1 MVFTHPLGVSV
12 ENGTLLSMRR
22 LSLLFYCQSCFSSMF
37 WPASKNVRPH
47 RAVDSP
53 PGISGLLW
61 QFQAFG
67 IWWILIT
74 SLHNSG
80 LSDFFQ
86 STAMKKRRSY
96 SPCDLVFGSQ
106 FILMLAIQLYTVYAS
121 FWLFFPAHLDFF
133 IWISWL
139 FNSSF
144 FFSHCLTMFSQRQA
158 FGLSGFLLPFSRYL
172 RFFSLEL
179 IGPLFFFSD
188 VCCSF
193 RVIIASAWFLYTCL
207 STHAQCNVIL
217 YCSTLTFFFFL
228 NFISSLFVVL
238 HA

>member
-96 SPCDLVFGSQ
+96 SPCNLVFGSQ

-121 FWLFFPAHLDFF
+121 FWLFFPAHLGFF

-144 FFSHCLTMFSQRQA
+144 FFPTVSPCFLSDRRLGYQVSYSPSEGT
-158 FGLSGFLLPFSRYL
+158 SGFFPW
-172 RFFSLEL
+172 SL
-179 IGPLFFFSD
+179 
-188 VCCSF
+188 
-193 RVIIASAWFLYTCL
+193 
-207 STHAQCNVIL
+207 
-217 YCSTLTFFFFL
+217 
-228 NFISSLFVVL
+228 
-238 HA
+238 

>member
-1 MVFTHPLGVSV
+1 MEHC
-12 ENGTLLSMRR
+12 
-22 LSLLFYCQSCFSSMF
+22 CQCVGCRCYFI
-37 WPASKNVRPH
+37 V
-47 RAVDSP
+47 RAVSAACSDLLLRVLDHIELLIPP

-121 FWLFFPAHLDFF
+121 FWLFFPAHLGFF

-144 FFSHCLTMFSQRQA
+144 FFPTVSPCFLSDRRLGYQVSCSPSEGT
-158 FGLSGFLLPFSRYL
+158 SGFFP
-172 RFFSLEL
+172 
-179 IGPLFFFSD
+179 
-188 VCCSF
+188 
-193 RVIIASAWFLYTCL
+193 
-207 STHAQCNVIL
+207 
-217 YCSTLTFFFFL
+217 
-228 NFISSLFVVL
+228 
-238 HA
+238 